1 MKNETRCIAVIPTTN
16 IFSVYV
22 VQYKLHVSINCVES
36 TLESK
41 LSDSAF
47 HLPSINVHCAFKGI
61 TNKSWGEVSL
71 VEQDTIENVS
81 WPTIKS

>member
-1 MKNETRCIAVIPTTN
+1 MIIDTVIPTTN
-16 IFSVYV
+16 IFSVKL
-22 VQYKLHVSINCVES
+22 YKLHVSINCVEY

-47 HLPSINVHCAFKGI
+47 HLPSINVHCAFKVI
-61 TNKSWGEVSL
+61 IPKLLGEVSL
-71 VEQDTIENVS
+71 VEQDTIENIS